1 MRYNKWCMAKKTKK
15 LEIDM
20 AAGSQLRDTQGEIL
34 SIEGADISDLQAG
47 RGRFNDNHGK
57 GFFNSIGRITEA
69 KKIFKKEDCEDERQ
83 EYYWEQIRAPYLY
96 VKGYLYND
104 EEHPNAKAAAAILRS
119 IHKSDAP
126 LKLKASV
133 EGGVMQRGLKDPAL
147 LARTK
152 IHSVALTFTPANNA
166 TLVEPLNL
174 EKSADATKFDDE
186 LIKSVMPLAM
196 SNVPSFIDISER
208 MTLESLSKKINEINA
223 IVKTL
228 NAQENPDELKKNL
241 KALKNLAVATAM
253 LQGAHYMGESSKE
266 SQASIKPAQEV
277 VRDAAGVDTS
287 KKLKTPYL
295 MNHKELI
302 EHIKD
307 DHPHL
312 WAIAHNEST
321 GGENLNH
328 KKMNGGM
335 HKGHKAGGP
344 WGLMPKTVGFI
355 VQNLDKE
362 GALKEVYPQ
371 LDHMTKTPEDV
382 SKYHKE
388 ITEAINASPMLSFK
402 LGSTLYN
409 HLHKVH
415 GGDPQKIA
423 HSWYHGTTGTKQV
436 LKAKGKDA
444 ITNDPYVQKF
454 TSHLAGAKTLKP
466 QNKVEL
472 AEAPIEKALT
482 AGYGGAGAPGNLT
495 GGGVMQSMGGTKKG
509 EFQYVTCN
517 SCGKEQT
524 HAANQVKCR
533 ECNKPFSLDQLFK
546 LMS

>member
-1 MRYNKWCMAKKTKK
+1 MAKQSKK

-34 SIEGADISDLQAG
+34 SVEGADISDLLAG

-57 GFFNSIGRITEA
+57 GFFNSIGRITGA
-69 KKIFKKEDCEDERQ
+69 KKIFSKEDCENERQ

-104 EEHPNAKAAAAILRS
+104 EDHPNAKAAAAILRS

-174 EKSADATKFDDE
+174 EKSTEASRFDDE

-196 SNVPSFIDISER
+196 DNVPSFIDISER
-208 MTLESLSKKINEINA
+208 MTLENLAKKINEINA
-223 IVKTL
+223 TIKTL
-228 NAQENPDELKKNL
+228 SATENPDELKKNL
-241 KALKNLAVATAM
+241 KTLKGLATAVAM
-253 LQGAHYMGESSKE
+253 LQGAHYMGAQTKD
-266 SQASIKPAQEV
+266 SQASIKPAQEL

-287 KKLKTPYL
+287 KKIKSPYL
-295 MNHKELI
+295 MGHEELVD
-302 EHIKD
+302 HIKE

-312 WAIAHNEST
+312 WAIAHNESS
-321 GGENLNH
+321 GGKNLKH
-328 KKMNGGM
+328 EKLKDGM
-335 HKGHKAGGP
+335 HKGHRAGGP
-344 WGLMPKTVGFI
+344 WALMPRTVRFI
-355 VQNLDKE
+355 VQNLDKK
-362 GALKEVYPQ
+362 GAIKDVYPQ
-371 LDHMTKTPEDV
+371 LDHMTQSKENVD
-382 SKYHKE
+382 KYHKD
-388 ITEAINASPMLSFK
+388 ITESLNASPMLSFK
-402 LGSTLYN
+402 LSAALYN
-409 HLHKVH
+409 HLHDAH
-415 GGDPQKIA
+415 DGDKDAIA
-423 HSWYHGTTGTKQV
+423 HSWLHGTTGTKR
-436 LKAKGKDA
+436 A
-444 ITNDPYVQKF
+444 IKNPKIDITDHPYVQKF
-454 TSHLAGAKTLKP
+454 NNTLNSLKP
-466 QNKVEL
+466 QPKVF
-472 AEAPIEKALT
+472 AEAPVEKALT
-482 AGYGGAGAPGNLT
+482 AGYGGAGAPLDLT
-495 GGGVMQSMGGTKKG
+495 GGGVMQSLGGAKKG